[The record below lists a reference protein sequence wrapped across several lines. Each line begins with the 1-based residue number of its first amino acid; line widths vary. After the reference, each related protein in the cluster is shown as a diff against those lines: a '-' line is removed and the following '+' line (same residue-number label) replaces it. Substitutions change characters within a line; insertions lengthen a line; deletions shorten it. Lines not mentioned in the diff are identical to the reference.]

1 MHHLRLMNVSFALN
15 NINPNL
21 KGFLSQFL
29 PYTMFMVLTLF
40 MCCPESQRP
49 PQSNIVDTISALD
62 PTYATPVSYGAAST
76 QPNASSF
83 SAVPAD
89 ALARERGHRQRF
101 HAGHHRHVQSGLR
114 ASSSPQTFVPPI
126 TASVHD
132 HSSAIK
138 TSANCD
144 LQPWA
149 TPKKPPVPI
158 GCVAQDCHAASKRS
172 AQSSMS

>member
-1 MHHLRLMNVSFALN
+1 MNASFALN
-15 NINPNL
+15 DINFNIT
-21 KGFLSQFL
+21 GFLNQFL
-29 PYTMFMVLTLF
+29 QYTMAMVLQLF
-40 MCCPESQRP
+40 MCYPEPQHY

-62 PTYATPVSYGAAST
+62 STHATSVSYGAAST

-83 SAVPAD
+83 STEPAD
-89 ALARERGHRQRF
+89 ALPRERVHRQRF
-101 HAGHHRHVQSGLR
+101 HAGHHRLVQSGLR
-114 ASSSPQTFVPPI
+114 AFPSPQTFVLPI
-126 TASVHD
+126 TSSVHD

-138 TSANCD
+138 TAANCD